1 MRVRTQPRCVYIIAR
16 ASHVI
21 RTMRT
26 SKQILD
32 SVSEHDTTKAQS
44 RRHTGHPR
52 HLHGPLTT
60 LPSPPPTGTTA
71 LQWRA
76 CTDAHSRVSTLA
88 IASDQPR
95 RKGRYESQKLR
106 HQQAASTHTCTGTR
120 SQLHEVVQWVGPDA
134 AQLLTP
140 RSAHLRSPTAQSAHR
155 GAPGAPSRP
164 KSMGI
169 ARQDRVKDGL
179 PTVEVAHVVELVGFR
194 DGEVTPS
201 RPS

>member
-1 MRVRTQPRCVYIIAR
+1 
-16 ASHVI
+16 
-21 RTMRT
+21 MRT

-120 SQLHEVVQWVGPDA
+120 SQLHEVVQWVGPDT
-134 AQLLTP
+134 AQPLTP
-140 RSAHLRSPTAQSAHR
+140 RSDHLRSPTAPSSHR
-155 GAPGAPSRP
+155 GAPGSSSRP
-164 KSMGI
+164 KRLVI
-169 ARQDRVKDGL
+169 AREDRDEDGL
-179 PTVEVAHVVELVGFR
+179 PTVGAAHVVEVVDLSVG
-194 DGEVTPS
+194 DVPSS
-201 RPS
+201 RPIGAGPCWSCRCGWRCA